1 MPVGSGVKLYRPTRW
16 EKAVRMIGRVSR
28 RAYHGALICVLVFA
42 AGELYA
48 RYGLGLGDPPLTV
61 IDPEVGYMFA
71 PNQDVYRFGN
81 HVVYNTFSMR
91 SDFFGPRKRSPDEL
105 RVMVIGDS
113 VVNGGALTDQD
124 NLATERLK
132 RRLRKELGRQVFV
145 GNISAGGWGASN
157 ECAYVRHF
165 GLFDAD
171 VVVIVVN
178 SDDAFFAEPYIAPS
192 SDFPTRKP
200 QLAVIELV
208 ERYLL
213 PRIFPRDRSALLV
226 KRPPATDRLLEMIEM
241 AQKSGAEVLLAH
253 HPNRAECEGDW
264 VDGHDLLVAA
274 AEQSGLPLLDM
285 RPYYQEARKK
295 GTTVYR
301 DTIHLSPAGQG
312 VLADVLEPVVLEK
325 LRLRVNQ
332 LASGTPTKTE
342 GGGN

>member
-1 MPVGSGVKLYRPTRW
+1 MRILATWILIGLVVAECVARW
-16 EKAVRMIGRVSR
+16 
-28 RAYHGALICVLVFA
+28 
-42 AGELYA
+42 
-48 RYGLGLGDPPLTV
+48 GLGLGDPPLLV
-61 IDPEVGYMFA
+61 IDPQVGYMFA
-71 PNQDVYRFGN
+71 PNQDVMRFGN

-91 SDFFGPRKRSPDEL
+91 SDFFGPRKRSPGEL

-113 VVNGGALTDQD
+113 VVNGGALTDQGD
-124 NLATERLK
+124 LATERLK

-171 VVVIVVN
+171 IVVIVEN

-200 QLAVIELV
+200 QLAMTELI

-213 PRIFPRDRSALLV
+213 PRIFPRDRSDLLV
-226 KRPPATDRLLEMIEM
+226 KRPPDTDQLMEMIDM
-241 AQKSGAEVLLAH
+241 ARKSGAEVLLAH
-253 HPNRAECEGDW
+253 HPNRAECGGDW

-285 RPYYQEARKK
+285 RPYYQEASKK
-295 GTTVYR
+295 GITVYR
-301 DTIHLSPAGQG
+301 DAIHLSPAGQG
-312 VLADVLEPVVLEK
+312 VLADVLEPILIE
-325 LRLRVNQ
+325 RLAARMNHT
-332 LASGTPTKTE
+332 AHMPGHAE
-342 GGGN
+342 GNSKG